1 MKKLLMGNEAFAHA
15 ALEAGVNV
23 VAGYPGTPSS
33 ELVETV
39 AKLHGAGAARDVHVE
54 WSTNEKA
61 ALEMLAGA
69 SYCGARVLFT
79 CKQVGLNVASD
90 ALMSLN
96 YVGVGGGCV
105 LFVADDPGPISS
117 QTEQDTRRF
126 GAFAKVPVLDP
137 ATPEQ
142 GFAMMG
148 AAFDLSERY
157 HTPVIVRPTTR
168 INHASTFFEVADETH
183 GRPLPAEGFQKDPK
197 WVIFPKRAFEGHGE
211 INRRLAQIAWDYAY
225 DPALAQFNEMFE
237 GGGEGAA
244 AAAHAAT
251 TGTTGAVQPT
261 GGEGA
266 GRTSAAGQA
275 ARNAAP
281 AAAAPEAGAP
291 GVEEPRVGVV
301 AGGVSVAYAREALAL
316 LEREAARAGIP
327 VPRYRFFAVGTPY
340 PFPVETAA
348 AFAEGLTDVIVF
360 EELDSVLEEEMQKL
374 AGVRH
379 LPLRVHGKLTGAA
392 NDRGENTA
400 ENIAGRL
407 GRFFDRTRARQWM
420 IPSEDLPE
428 HVGAVSPSHGG
439 HAGVA
444 LPISPHE
451 GGGASTCSN
460 KSSLSEKMGSEVYPI
475 FSESAESAREEVPP
489 SSRYSSEIEGTDS
502 LAALA
507 ARTIGGGTLSY
518 DGPLPV
524 RPPVLCA
531 GCPHRGSFYAVKQAL
546 KGREAVLCGDIGC
559 YTLGNAKPLDA
570 VDTCLCMG
578 AGITMAQGFSVVE
591 PHKKSV
597 AFVGDSTFFASALTG
612 IANAVYNGHDV
623 TFAIL
628 DNATTAMTGSQ
639 PHPGTGVTLMGEKRR
654 PIVIEEVLHGLGVQH
669 IGFANPHSVEM
680 SVAAARAAIDYDG
693 PSAII
698 FRAPCIQ
705 LKKPAEPVRIST
717 ELCAGCKKCITS
729 IGCPGI
735 GFDEGRR
742 GPKTGERGQ
751 AFVDASLCDGCGLCT
766 QLCPFGAIEGAVG
779 FGGAVAV
786 EPARYTPNSEPFQT
800 GGIPVVLADERND
813 FQETELRG
821 EPDQTSGEALGAVEA
836 SLGEGDAR

>member
-1 MKKLLMGNEAFAHA
+1 MAKKLLMGNEAFAHA

-39 AKLHGAGAARDVHVE
+39 AKLHAAGAAQDVHVE

-96 YVGVGGGCV
+96 YVGTGGGCV

-142 GFAMMG
+142 GFAMMK

-168 INHASTFFEVADETH
+168 INHASTFFEVAEETH
-183 GRPLPAEGFQKDPK
+183 GRPLPEGGFQKDPK
-197 WVIFPKRAFEGHGE
+197 WVIFPKRAFEAHGE

-225 DPALAQFNEMFE
+225 DPAFARFNEVFE
-237 GGGEGAA
+237 GGGEGE
-244 AAAHAAT
+244 
-251 TGTTGAVQPT
+251 GACVQN
-261 GGEGA
+261 GVEGA
-266 GRTSAAGQA
+266 GVPVPT
-275 ARNAAP
+275 
-281 AAAAPEAGAP
+281 
-291 GVEEPRVGVV
+291 VGIV
-301 AGGVSVAYAREALAL
+301 AGGVSAAYTREALSLIEAQ
-316 LEREAARAGIP
+316 AARAGVS
-327 VPRYRFFAVGTPY
+327 VPRYRFMAVGTPY
-340 PFPVETAA
+340 PFPAETAA
-348 AFAEGLTDVIVF
+348 VFAEGPTDVIVF
-360 EELDSVLEEEMQKL
+360 EELDSVLEEEMLKL
-374 AGVRH
+374 VGARH

-392 NDRGENTA
+392 NDRGENTT

-407 GRFFDRTRARQWM
+407 GRFFDRTRTVGS
-420 IPSEDLPE
+420 IPSR
-428 HVGAVSPSHGG
+428 AAGG
-439 HAGVA
+439 T
-444 LPISPHE
+444 
-451 GGGASTCSN
+451 STCSN
-460 KSSLSEKMGSEVYPI
+460 KSSLSEKIGSELYPI

-489 SSRYSSEIEGTDS
+489 AARCSSEAEGAGS
-502 LAALA
+502 LAALVA
-507 ARTIGGGTLSY
+507 SITGANNLGY

-546 KGREAVLCGDIGC
+546 RGREAVLCGDIGC
-559 YTLGNAKPLDA
+559 YTLGNAQPLDA

-578 AGITMAQGFSVVE
+578 AGITMAQGFAVAE
-591 PHKKSV
+591 PDKKQV
-597 AFVGDSTFFASALTG
+597 AFVGDSTFFASAMTG

-639 PHPGTGVTLMGEKRR
+639 PHPGTGVTLMGERRR
-654 PIVIEEVLHGLGVQH
+654 PIVIEEVLHGLGIQH
-669 IGFANPHSVEM
+669 IGFANPHSLES
-680 SVAAARAAIDYDG
+680 SVAAARAAIDFEG

-705 LKKPAEPVRIST
+705 LKKPDAPVTIDADT
-717 ELCAGCKKCITS
+717 CTGCKKCITS

-735 GFDEGRR
+735 GFDEGLR
-742 GPKTGERGQ
+742 GPKSGGRGQ
-751 AFVDASLCDGCGLCT
+751 AFVDTSLCDGCGLCT
-766 QLCPFGAIEGAVG
+766 QVCPFDAIQGAVG
-779 FGGAVAV
+779 FGGAVPA
-786 EPARYTPNSEPFQT
+786 EPAIYAPNPDPFQT
-800 GGIPVVLADERND
+800 GPIPRVLTDEMND
-813 FQETELRG
+813 FQETEIAG
-821 EPDQTSGEALGAVEA
+821 EPNETPGEVLGAA
-836 SLGEGDAR
+836 EGVPVAERIVHSEGPTGPLAGLPLSEEGGVR

>member
-1 MKKLLMGNEAFAHA
+1 MVKKLLMGNEAFAHA

-39 AKLHGAGAARDVHVE
+39 AKLHAAGAAQDVHVE

-96 YVGVGGGCV
+96 YVGTGGGCV

-142 GFAMMG
+142 GFAMMR

-168 INHASTFFEVADETH
+168 INHASTFFEVAEETH
-183 GRPLPAEGFQKDPK
+183 GRPLPEEGFQKDPK
-197 WVIFPKRAFEGHGE
+197 WVIFPKRAFEAHGE

-225 DPALAQFNEMFE
+225 DPAFARFNEVFE
-237 GGGEGAA
+237 GGGEGE
-244 AAAHAAT
+244 T
-251 TGTTGAVQPT
+251 IGVVQN
-261 GGEGA
+261 GVEGA
-266 GRTSAAGQA
+266 GAS
-275 ARNAAP
+275 AP
-281 AAAAPEAGAP
+281 A
-291 GVEEPRVGVV
+291 VGIV
-301 AGGVSVAYAREALAL
+301 AGGVSVAYAREALSL
-316 LEREAARAGIP
+316 IEAQASRAGIP
-327 VPRYRFFAVGTPY
+327 VPRYRFMAVGTPY
-340 PFPVETAA
+340 PFPAETAA

-360 EELDSVLEEEMQKL
+360 EELDSVLEEEMLKL
-374 AGVRH
+374 AGARH
-379 LPLRVHGKLTGAA
+379 LPLRVHGKLTGEA
-392 NDRGENTA
+392 NDRGENTT
-400 ENIAGRL
+400 ENVAGRL
-407 GRFFDRTRARQWM
+407 GRFFDRTRTVGST
-420 IPSEDLPE
+420 PSR
-428 HVGAVSPSHGG
+428 AAGG
-439 HAGVA
+439 T
-444 LPISPHE
+444 
-451 GGGASTCSN
+451 STCSN
-460 KSSLSEKMGSEVYPI
+460 KSSLSEKIGSELYPI

-489 SSRYSSEIEGTDS
+489 AARCSSEAEGAGS
-502 LAALA
+502 LAALVA
-507 ARTIGGGTLSY
+507 SIIGANNLGY

-546 KGREAVLCGDIGC
+546 RGREAVLCGDIGC
-559 YTLGNAKPLDA
+559 YTLGNAQPLDA

-578 AGITMAQGFSVVE
+578 AGITMAQGFAVAE
-591 PHKKSV
+591 PHKKQV
-597 AFVGDSTFFASALTG
+597 AFVGDSTFFASAMTG

-639 PHPGTGVTLMGEKRR
+639 PHPGTGVTLMGERRR

-669 IGFANPHSVEM
+669 IGFANPHSLES
-680 SVAAARAAIDYDG
+680 SVAAARAAIDFEG

-705 LKKPAEPVRIST
+705 LKKPDAPVTIDADT
-717 ELCAGCKKCITS
+717 CTGCKKCITS

-735 GFDEGRR
+735 GFDEGLR
-742 GPKTGERGQ
+742 GPKSGTRGQ
-751 AFVDASLCDGCGLCT
+751 AFVDTGLCDGCGLCT
-766 QLCPFGAIEGAVG
+766 QVCPFDAIQGAVG
-779 FGGAVAV
+779 FGGAAPV
-786 EPARYTPNSEPFQT
+786 EPTIYAPNPDPFQT
-800 GGIPVVLADERND
+800 GPISGLT
-813 FQETELRG
+813 F
-821 EPDQTSGEALGAVEA
+821 SGEELECGGDAVE
-836 SLGEGDAR
+836 EGGAR